1 MAGAGPP
8 HYAHWP
14 PQAGHNLPPM
24 GDMDEVRTIFVLGF
38 PPDVKERELQN
49 LLRWWPGYEASQMNF
64 KGEQPMG
71 FALFSSAA
79 AAMAAKEALQNL
91 VFDHETNSTLRAEM
105 AKKNLYVKR
114 GVTGMGTETPPF
126 DQSKRLR
133 TAGDFSTPHYA
144 PPGAFAAP
152 PPTSWFHAPAGSYD
166 PYAGY
171 GMPPLQPV
179 AQPMVAPGAPAG
191 YVPMQNTKDNPPCNT
206 LFVGN
211 LGESTSEAELR
222 GIFSGQPGFRQM
234 KVLRQGRSTVC
245 FIEFADVNSAIA
257 VHNNL
262 QGAIVTSS
270 DRGGMRLQ
278 YSKNPFGRKKEFM
291 NNNNNNQ
298 DGGAP
303 GVPTSALKKFQV
315 NPWALASMIVCI
327 IVNYGANGQLE
338 IA

>member
-1 MAGAGPP
+1 MAGAGPQ
-8 HYAHWP
+8 HFVSWP
-14 PQAGHNLPPM
+14 PPAGHNVPQM
-24 GDMDEVRTIFVLGF
+24 VDTDEVRTIFVLGF

-71 FALFSSAA
+71 FALFTSAA
-79 AAMAAKEALQNL
+79 MAMAAKDALQNL

-133 TAGDFSTPHYA
+133 TGGDFTTSHYA

-152 PPTSWFHAPAGSYD
+152 PPTSWVPQSFMPPGGSYD
-166 PYAGY
+166 PYGGY
-171 GMPPLQPV
+171 GMPPVQPV
-179 AQPMVAPGAPAG
+179 AQPLVPPVAPAG
-191 YVPMQNTKDNPPCNT
+191 YAPIQNTKDNPPCNT

-211 LGESTSEAELR
+211 LGESTNEAELR

-257 VHNNL
+257 VHNNM

-291 NNNNNNQ
+291 VNS

-303 GVPTSALKKFQV
+303 GVPTSA
-315 NPWALASMIVCI
+315 NGASS
-327 IVNYGANGQLE
+327 NQASRP
-338 IA
+338 A

>member
-1 MAGAGPP
+1 MAGGGPP
-8 HYAHWP
+8 HFVSWP
-14 PQAGHNLPPM
+14 PSAGHNPM
-24 GDMDEVRTIFVLGF
+24 LDTDEVRTIFILGF

-71 FALFSSAA
+71 FALFTTAA
-79 AAMAAKEALQNL
+79 MAMAAKDALQNL
-91 VFDHETNSTLRAEM
+91 VFDHDTNSTLRAEM

-114 GVTGMGTETPPF
+114 GVTGMGTETPPY

-133 TAGDFSTPHYA
+133 TGGDFTTSHYA

-152 PPTSWFHAPAGSYD
+152 PPTSWVPQSFMPPGGSYD
-166 PYAGY
+166 PYGGY
-171 GMPPLQPV
+171 GMPPIQAV
-179 AQPMVAPGAPAG
+179 AQPLVQPVAPAG
-191 YVPMQNTKDNPPCNT
+191 YAPIQNIKDNPPCNT

-211 LGESTSEAELR
+211 LGENTNEGELR

-257 VHNNL
+257 VHNNM

-291 NNNNNNQ
+291 SNS

-303 GVPTSALKKFQV
+303 GVPTSA
-315 NPWALASMIVCI
+315 NGAS
-327 IVNYGANGQLE
+327 NNQANRP
-338 IA
+338 A

>member
-8 HYAHWP
+8 HYAPWP
-14 PQAGHNLPPM
+14 PPPGHNPPSM
-24 GDMDEVRTIFVLGF
+24 IDVDEVRTIFILGF
-38 PPDVKERELQN
+38 PPDAKERELQN

-79 AAMAAKEALQNL
+79 AAMAAKDALQNL
-91 VFDHETNSTLRAEM
+91 VFDYETNSTLRAEM

-114 GVTGMGTETPPF
+114 GVTGMGTEAQLF

-133 TAGDFSTPHYA
+133 TAGDYTPHYG
-144 PPGAFAAP
+144 PPGPFGAP
-152 PPTSWFHAPAGSYD
+152 SPASWVPQSYMSPLPAGSYD
-166 PYAGY
+166 PYASY
-171 GMPPLQPV
+171 GMPPLQSAAQPLVTPV
-179 AQPMVAPGAPAG
+179 APVG
-191 YVPMQNTKDNPPCNT
+191 YVPMQNMKDNPPCNT

-211 LGESTSEAELR
+211 LGENTSEAELR
-222 GIFSGQPGFRQM
+222 GIFSGQPGFKQM
-234 KVLRQGRSTVC
+234 KVLRQGRNT
-245 FIEFADVNSAIA
+245 DVNSAVA

-278 YSKNPFGRKKEFM
+278 YSKNPFGRKRDFM
-291 NNNNNNQ
+291 NNQ

-303 GVPTSALKKFQV
+303 GVTTSDT
-315 NPWALASMIVCI
+315 ST
-327 IVNYGANGQLE
+327 
-338 IA
+338 

>member
-1 MAGAGPP
+1 
-8 HYAHWP
+8 
-14 PQAGHNLPPM
+14 
-24 GDMDEVRTIFVLGF
+24 
-38 PPDVKERELQN
+38 
-49 LLRWWPGYEASQMNF
+49 MNF
-64 KGEQPMG
+64 KGDQPMG
-71 FALFSSAA
+71 FALFTSAA
-79 AAMAAKEALQNL
+79 AAMAAKDALQNL
-91 VFDHETNSTLRAEM
+91 VFDLETSSTLRAEM

-133 TAGDFSTPHYA
+133 TAGDYTSQYA
-144 PPGAFAAP
+144 PPGGFAPAP
-152 PPTSWFHAPAGSYD
+152 ASWVPQSYIPPAGSFD

-171 GMPPLQPV
+171 CMPPLQPV
-179 AQPMVAPGAPAG
+179 AQPLVTSVAPVAPAG

-211 LGESTSEAELR
+211 LGESTNEAELR

-262 QGAIVTSS
+262 QGAIVMSS

-291 NNNNNNQ
+291 NNHQEN
-298 DGGAP
+298 GAP
-303 GVPTSALKKFQV
+303 GVPTRDT
-315 NPWALASMIVCI
+315 NT
-327 IVNYGANGQLE
+327 
-338 IA
+338 